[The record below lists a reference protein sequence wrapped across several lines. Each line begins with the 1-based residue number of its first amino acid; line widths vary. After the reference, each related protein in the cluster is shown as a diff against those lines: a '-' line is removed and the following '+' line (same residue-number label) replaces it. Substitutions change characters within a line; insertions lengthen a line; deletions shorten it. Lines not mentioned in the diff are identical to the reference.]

1 MIVMELPEENINS
14 CLHER
19 ATEDNHSRNVVLRV
33 KLKADNEDGGRL
45 NQQMRRWKIVK
56 RKQEELNIRW
66 ITFRHNQKQRGDE

>member
-33 KLKADNEDGGRL
+33 KLKADNEDGGRSVE
-45 NQQMRRWKIVK
+45 NC
-56 RKQEELNIRW
+56 
-66 ITFRHNQKQRGDE
+66 QKKTGRVEY

>member
-1 MIVMELPEENINS
+1 MTVMIVMELPEENINS

-45 NQQMRRWKIVK
+45 NQMRRWKIVK
-56 RKQEELNIRW
+56 RKQEELNI
-66 ITFRHNQKQRGDE
+66 